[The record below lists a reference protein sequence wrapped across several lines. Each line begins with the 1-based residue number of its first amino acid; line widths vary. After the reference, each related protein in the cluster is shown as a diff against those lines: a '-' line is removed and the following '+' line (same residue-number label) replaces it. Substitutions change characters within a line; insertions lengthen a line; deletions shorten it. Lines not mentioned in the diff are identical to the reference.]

1 MTRLPM
7 SKTGAALVRALLS
20 RALVDPDRILLTEY
34 RSVDWQSLTF
44 IGERHE
50 LRFRIPGSDAE
61 AIFNR
66 ITGDLADSDFAIPK
80 QIVADVVVY
89 GQPTRERDGS
99 ISFSIEAL
107 TIAE

>member
-7 SKTGAALVRALLS
+7 SRAGAALLRALLA
-20 RALVDPDRILLTEY
+20 RALVDRDRILLTEY
-34 RSVDWQSLTF
+34 PTDWQSLTF

-50 LRFRIPGSDAE
+50 MRFRIPGPGAE
-61 AIFNR
+61 GIFAQM
-66 ITGDLADSDFAIPK
+66 TGDLTDAEFAIPK

-89 GQPTRERDGS
+89 GAPARERDGS

-107 TIAE
+107 TIEE